1 MKNNIFSITISV
13 FPALNGDSL
22 LISYGTN
29 EKKHLLIDCGYVTTY
44 NT

>member
-22 LISYGTN
+22 LISYVTN